1 MIIDIEQEN
10 SELNI
15 SFFNKEGGVSIKNI
29 RIPEE
34 EMYNWEYC
42 KSGEKSYPGTL
53 SWDDKPVKKKKAKNI
68 SNFRVIEYIE
78 SLPSGT
84 IDEIYEFNTPKK
96 WFMDI
101 EVEIGDEW
109 PKPETAKYP
118 VTAIAFCNGKKMIC
132 MGLKDLSAVQ
142 IKSIENRMNQHL
154 EKQLN
159 GMVMEFTYLKFS
171 SEYDMLVSFFH
182 KAILK
187 LPLLTGWNFTKF
199 DWQYLTNRC
208 KRLNINMKPSSV
220 SGKLVG
226 KDNPMPMHRLIVDY
240 MDIYKKWDRVVDI
253 KENNTLDFV
262 ASAALGVQK
271 VKFNGSLQELYNN
284 DFESYIF
291 YNVVD
296 TKLVEL
302 IDEKLNTL
310 QTFLTLANI
319 TKVEINRA
327 FSPIYMAE
335 AAMCRECL
343 NRNKVIPKSEKVEKK
358 KGKYEGAFVV
368 DPKTGLY
375 EWVGSLDFA
384 SLYPFI
390 MRQWNIS
397 PDSYLRNIKVGE
409 TVDFEKEILTASGAV
424 FSKKEDSI
432 FRTVLTD
439 YYNKRKT
446 AKKEYEAIEAEIQ
459 YLEQQL
465 NN

>member
-1 MIIDIEQEN
+1 MIIDIEQEK
-10 SELNI
+10 SELSI
-15 SFFNKEGGVSIKNI
+15 SYFNKEGGVSFKNI
-29 RIPEE
+29 RIPES
-34 EMYNWEYC
+34 EMFNWEYC
-42 KSGEKSYPGTL
+42 LSGEKSQPEVK
-53 SWDDKPVKKKKAKNI
+53 SWDDKPVKKRRAKYI
-68 SNFRVIEYIE
+68 TNFRVIEFIE
-78 SLPSGT
+78 SLPMET
-84 IDEIYEFNTPKK
+84 TAELYEYHTPKK
-96 WFMDI
+96 WFLDI
-101 EVEIGDEW
+101 EVEIGEEW
-109 PKPETAKYP
+109 PKAETAKYP
-118 VTAIAFCNGKKMIC
+118 VTAIAFCRGERMIC
-132 MGLKDLSAVQ
+132 MGLKDLSAQQ
-142 IKSIENRMNQHL
+142 IQRIEQRMNQHL

-159 GMVMEFTYLKFS
+159 GLKMSFSYLKFS

-187 LPLLTGWNFTKF
+187 MPLLTGWNFVQF
-199 DWQYLTNRC
+199 DWQYLVNRC
-208 KRLNINMKPSSV
+208 KKLGVDTRPSSL

-226 KDNPMPMHRLIVDY
+226 KSEFPMHRLVLDY
-240 MDIYKKWDRVVDI
+240 LDIYKKWDKVVEI

-262 ASAALGVQK
+262 ANSVLGIQK
-271 VKFNGSLQELYNN
+271 VKYDGSLQELYNN

-302 IDEKLNTL
+302 IDEKINTM

-343 NRNKVIPKSEKVEKK
+343 NRNKVIPKKDKIEKK

-368 DPKTGLY
+368 DPKAGLY

-397 PDSYLRNIKVGE
+397 PDSYLRHTRPGE
-409 TVDFEKEILTASGAV
+409 TVDLDKEILTTSGAV

-432 FRTVLTD
+432 LRTVLTD
-439 YYNKRKT
+439 YYNRRKQAKR
-446 AKKEYEAIEAEIQ
+446 EYEAIEAEIQ

-465 NN
+465 NS